1 MGNNLITILLP
12 VYNDEKYLR
21 YCLESIQNQ
30 TYSDFTCLVGFNG
43 TVDKSKEIFE
53 AVVGED
59 PRFIKID
66 YGMESGKSKTLNK
79 MLLEVKT
86 EITCL
91 IDGDDVWHPEKLKIQ
106 IEKMQGY
113 DVVGSLTIYID
124 ERNLF
129 KNMIGLYEMNDY
141 IAGSILA
148 GSNQV
153 INSSCFVRT
162 KCFLQAKGWD
172 SSVEGL
178 EDFDMWVKLA
188 KLGKRFY
195 NVQEYLVYHRVHSG
209 SNFNAKPLEYTPQDI
224 LKRHK
229 IIKNI

>member
-12 VYNDEKYLR
+12 VYNDEKYLKH
-21 YCLESIQNQ
+21 CLESIKNQ

-53 AVVGED
+53 YSVGGD
-59 PRFIKID
+59 PRFIKLD
-66 YGMESGKSKTLNK
+66 YGTESGKSVTLNK
-79 MLLEVKT
+79 MLTEVKT

-106 IEKMQGY
+106 IENMEGN

-129 KNMIGLYEMNDY
+129 KNRIGLYENHDY
-141 IAGSILA
+141 IVQSILS
-148 GSNQV
+148 GNNQI

-162 KCFLQAKGWD
+162 RCFLQARGWD
-172 SSVEGL
+172 PSVEGL
-178 EDFDMWVKLA
+178 EDFDMWVKLV

-195 NVQEYLVYHRVHSG
+195 NVPEYLVYHRVHSN
-209 SNFNAKPLEYTPQDI
+209 SNFNAKPLKYSPRDI
-224 LKRHK
+224 L
-229 IIKNI
+229 IKNKTLL

>member
-12 VYNDEKYLR
+12 VYNDEKYLG
-21 YCLESIQNQ
+21 YCLESIKNQ
-30 TYSDFTCLVGFNG
+30 SYSEFTCLVGFNG
-43 TVDKSKEIFE
+43 TIDKSKGIFDSI
-53 AVVGED
+53 VGDD
-59 PRFIKID
+59 PRFVKID
-66 YGMESGKSKTLNK
+66 YGMKSGKSITLNK
-79 MLLEVKT
+79 MLSEVKT

-91 IDGDDVWHPEKLKIQ
+91 VDGDDIWHPEKLKIQ
-106 IEKMQGY
+106 MENMKGN

-124 ERNLF
+124 DRNLF
-129 KNMIGLYEMNDY
+129 RDMIRLYELNEH
-141 IAGSILA
+141 IAQLILA
-148 GSNQV
+148 GHNQV

-162 KCFLQAKGWD
+162 ECFRQARGWD
-172 SSVEGL
+172 HLVEGL

-195 NVQEYLVYHRVHSG
+195 NVQEYLVYHRVHRS
-209 SNFNAKPLEYTPQDI
+209 SNFNSKPLEYTPQDI

>member
-30 TYSDFTCLVGFNG
+30 TYSDFTCIVGFNG

-53 AVVGED
+53 SVVGGD

-66 YGMESGKSKTLNK
+66 YGMESGKSVTLNK
-79 MLLEVKT
+79 MLSEVKT

-91 IDGDDVWHPEKLKIQ
+91 IDGDDVWHPEKLRIQ
-106 IEKMQGY
+106 IENMEGY
-113 DVVGSLTIYID
+113 DIVGSLTIYID

-129 KNMIGLYEMNDY
+129 KNMISLYERNGY
-141 IAGSILA
+141 IVQSILS
-148 GSNQV
+148 GNNQV

-162 KCFLQAKGWD
+162 ECFKQARGWD
-172 SSVEGL
+172 PSVEGL

-195 NVQEYLVYHRVHSG
+195 NVQEYLVYHRIHSG

>member
-12 VYNDEKYLR
+12 VFNDEKYLK

-53 AVVGED
+53 SVAGGD

-66 YGMESGKSKTLNK
+66 YGMESGKSVTLNK
-79 MLLEVKT
+79 MLSEVKT

-91 IDGDDVWHPEKLKIQ
+91 IDGDDVWHPEKLRIQ
-106 IEKMQGY
+106 IENMEGY

-129 KNMIGLYEMNDY
+129 KNMIGLYEMNNY
-141 IAGSILA
+141 ITQSILS
-148 GSNQV
+148 GNNQI

-162 KCFLQAKGWD
+162 ECFLQAQGWD
-172 SSVEGL
+172 PSVEGL
-178 EDFDMWVKLA
+178 EDFDMWVKLV

-195 NVQEYLVYHRVHSG
+195 NVQEYLVYHRVHSN
-209 SNFNAKPLEYTPQDI
+209 SNFNAKSLRYSPRDI
-224 LKRHK
+224 LV
-229 IIKNI
+229 KNKTTL